1 MKDNTGI
8 LCLQLSGLSLMTMI
22 VVKNA
27 GQPFQSFFFVNL
39 HDLDRL
45 INGIN

>member
-27 GQPFQSFFFVNL
+27 VLPAVPIVLFCKFA
-39 HDLDRL
+39 
-45 INGIN
+45 